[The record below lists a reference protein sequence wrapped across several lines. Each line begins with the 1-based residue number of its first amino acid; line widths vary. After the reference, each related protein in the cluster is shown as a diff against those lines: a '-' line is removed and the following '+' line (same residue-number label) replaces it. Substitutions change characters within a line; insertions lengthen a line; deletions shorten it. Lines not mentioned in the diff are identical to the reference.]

1 MSLKFVEWSITI
13 RYNTGACQEQ
23 QADLTGK
30 PSMGGVAGIV
40 PTAQVLPDRT
50 TTTRY
55 SSLHFY
61 LLSWQS
67 WHRGKIKLCRYT
79 FSKLSSAKRGGIF
92 RGHIN

>member
-13 RYNTGACQEQ
+13 RYNTGVCQEQ
-23 QADLTGK
+23 QAALTGK

-67 WHRGKIKLCRYT
+67 WQDKT
-79 FSKLSSAKRGGIF
+79 V
-92 RGHIN
+92 